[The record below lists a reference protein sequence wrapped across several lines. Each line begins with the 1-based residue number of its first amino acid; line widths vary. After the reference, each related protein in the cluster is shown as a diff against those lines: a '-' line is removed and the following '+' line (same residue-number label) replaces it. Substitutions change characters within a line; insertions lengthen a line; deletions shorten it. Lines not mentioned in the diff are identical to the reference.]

1 MCEPKSSN
9 GAGTAVAVGGVFAA
23 TLVAPAVLAFA
34 AGVMAGALLAVFSAA
49 ALAVAFTVWYVRREM
64 RCEMWRP
71 AKELVRPRSVQRGG
85 YIELPPGELARSV
98 GVAEYEGQRAIGP
111 PRRVVATVVS
121 RTDEPADSLTQ

>member
-9 GAGTAVAVGGVFAA
+9 GRTAVAVGGVFAA

-49 ALAVAFTVWYVRREM
+49 GLAVAFTVWYVRREM

-71 AKELVRPRSVQRGG
+71 WKPLVRPRSVQSAG
-85 YIELPPGELARSV
+85 YIERPPGELARSV
-98 GVAEYEGQRAIGP
+98 GVA
-111 PRRVVATVVS
+111 
-121 RTDEPADSLTQ
+121 